1 MNQGKQIS
9 IDESFR
15 KIICKDV
22 QESTLTEFLERLN
35 QLNYDETS
43 TYLSGLV
50 YLFTRKRW
58 PQLGEYLLK
67 KCAEHIAFYEI
78 IKWSYEAYSYKERQS
93 AENSVAVFD
102 QKIEEAM
109 VNQISENQFLEK
121 ESRSNYVNSIHRF
134 VTCLTVLSLHL
145 KNVPLNERQL
155 YLRRNLIKGNRALES
170 FRRNN
175 PGIKYCKGIILP
187 FKGRS
192 QMVVRIIDTE
202 AQSFNTKKRVP
213 YKLVVET
220 VDMDEYEQRE
230 QSLVTLQ
237 KQLSIDSQAFLE
249 FDALHQFDYTVFED
263 FLQENKDKL
272 ARQQILHQNKKRFD
286 QQFPPLKKEQI
297 VRRRSCIDQIQSYT
311 NKQLYEKDF
320 KDLFKQE
327 EKLKH
332 SDKELD
338 NVTFLDQIA
347 NEYPNKKVIIE
358 KIQKQLNTPKNFV
371 QQQEIQQLQ
380 SPSQNDLKSGPFS
393 EQWEDKRQVIQSNSP
408 YGQFKSYCLR
418 SLLIKGGDDLR
429 QEQMMMQIIKVSEDI
444 LTQVGLY
451 VKSYDIIITSVD
463 SGILE
468 FCNDTMSMDQLKKSM
483 PSMTLRDI
491 YNSIFG
497 DNFEEAQLNFILS
510 LTSYSLLQYLFQIK
524 DRHNG
529 NILIDNQGHIIHID
543 FGFILTIA
551 PGGIKFESAPFKLTK
566 EYIELLDGQESCMF
580 QLFKSKLLLGYLELR
595 KNVDKFAFILEA
607 MKIDNELPCLEKFDM
622 KVFKDRFKLDL
633 NEQQL
638 EEHVHK
644 LVTQSANNK
653 YTKYYDDF
661 QKLTNGIIP

>member
-1 MNQGKQIS
+1 MNQSNKIS

-22 QESTLTEFLERLN
+22 QEATLKEFLEQLN

-50 YLFTRKRW
+50 YLFTRKNW

-78 IKWSYEAYSYKERQS
+78 IKWSYEAYTYKERQTT
-93 AENSVAVFD
+93 ENRVAVFD

-109 VNQISENQFLEK
+109 VNQISENQFQEK
-121 ESRSNYVNSIHRF
+121 ESRSNYVNSIQRF

-202 AQSFNTKKRVP
+202 AISFNTKKRVP

-220 VDMDEYEQRE
+220 VDMDEYEERE
-230 QSLVTLQ
+230 HQVITLQ

-249 FDALHQFDYTVFED
+249 FDVMHQFDYTVFED
-263 FLQENKDKL
+263 FLQDKKDKL
-272 ARQQILHQNKKRFD
+272 ARQQMINQNKKRFD
-286 QQFPPLKKEQI
+286 QQFAPLKKEQI
-297 VRRRSCIDQIQSYT
+297 VHRRSCIDQIQSYT

-320 KDLFKQE
+320 KDMVKQE

-338 NVTFLDQIA
+338 KITFLDQIA
-347 NEYPNKKVIIE
+347 NDYPNKKAIIE
-358 KIQKQLNTPKNFV
+358 KIQKQLNDKKNII
-371 QQQEIQQLQ
+371 QQQETQQIQ
-380 SPSQNDLKSGPFS
+380 STQNDLKSGPFS
-393 EQWEDKRQVIQSNSP
+393 EQWEDKKQIIQSQSP
-408 YGQFKSYCLR
+408 YGQFNSYCLR

-444 LTQVGLY
+444 LSQVGLY
-451 VKSYDIIITSVD
+451 VKSYEIIITSVD

-468 FCNDTMSMDQLKKSM
+468 FCNDTMSLDQLKKSM
-483 PSMTLRDI
+483 PQMTLREI
-491 YNSIFG
+491 FNSIFG

-566 EYIELLDGQESCMF
+566 EYIELLDGLDSGMF

-595 KNVDKFAFILEA
+595 KNIDKFAFILEA

-622 KVFKDRFKLDL
+622 KCFKDRFKIDL

-638 EEHVHK
+638 EEHIHK
-644 LVTQSANNK
+644 IVDQSANNR

>member
-1 MNQGKQIS
+1 MKQSNQKS

-22 QESTLTEFLERLN
+22 QESTLKEFLERLD
-35 QLNYDETS
+35 QLNYEETS

-50 YLFTRKRW
+50 YIFTRKRW

-78 IKWSYEAYSYKERQS
+78 IKWSYEAYTYKERQM

-155 YLRRNLIKGNRALES
+155 YLRRNLIKANRALEC

-230 QSLVTLQ
+230 QQLITLQ
-237 KQLSIDSQAFLE
+237 KPLSVDSQAFLE
-249 FDALHQFDYTVFED
+249 FDVMHQFDYTVFED

-272 ARQQILHQNKKRFD
+272 ARQQILHQDKKRFD
-286 QQFPPLKKEQI
+286 QQFPPLKKELI

-338 NVTFLDQIA
+338 NITFLDQIA
-347 NEYPNKKVIIE
+347 NEYPNKKGTIE
-358 KIQKQLNTPKNFV
+358 KIQKQLNDSKNFG
-371 QQQEIQQLQ
+371 QQQVIQQVQ

-393 EQWEDKRQVIQSNSP
+393 DQQWDDKRQVIQSLSP
-408 YGQFKSYCLR
+408 YGQFNSYCLR

-468 FCNDTMSMDQLKKSM
+468 FCNDTLSMDQLKKTM
-483 PSMTLRDI
+483 PSMNLREI

-510 LTSYSLLQYLFQIK
+510 LASYSLLQYLFQIK

-622 KVFKDRFKLDL
+622 KAFKDLDS
-633 NEQQL
+633 NQ
-638 EEHVHK
+638 
-644 LVTQSANNK
+644 N
-653 YTKYYDDF
+653 
-661 QKLTNGIIP
+661 LTNNNLRSMYINQLPKVPTIDIQNIMTIFKN